1 MSNKITVKAS
11 KFINWFYHD
20 EEDTKHIGEEIE
32 FLLKEQGY
40 AEISIESIYYR
51 YGELP
56 SHILENVPEERKDEF
71 IPTDE
76 IEFINDYITI

>member
-1 MSNKITVKAS
+1 MSKQITVKAS
-11 KFINWFYHD
+11 QFINWFYHD
-20 EEDTKHIGEEIE
+20 EEDTKHIGEMVR

-40 AEISIESIYYR
+40 AEVTIENIFNS

-56 SHILENVPEERKDEF
+56 AEILENVPEERQDED

-76 IEFINDYITI
+76 IEFINDYNK